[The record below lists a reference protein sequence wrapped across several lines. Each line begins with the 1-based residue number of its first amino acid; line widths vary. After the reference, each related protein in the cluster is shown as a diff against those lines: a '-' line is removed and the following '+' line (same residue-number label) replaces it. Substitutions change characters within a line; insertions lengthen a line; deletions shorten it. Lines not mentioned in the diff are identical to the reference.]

1 MNGTIRRKYWI
12 DALIRVADPV
22 LTALAER
29 RLKRDMPIE
38 SKMDRSDCT
47 HLEVLGRTLCGIAPW
62 LELQGLQGEEEQLRS
77 KYAELARQAIDAATD
92 PNSPDYSFSEN
103 PVSQHLVDAAFLAHA
118 IVRAPH
124 ALWQPLHERVKEN
137 VVRELKKT
145 RRVRA
150 AFCNWLLFSA
160 MVETALHVIG
170 EQFDIMRIDYA
181 LNQHEQWYK
190 GDGMYGDGPYFHWDY
205 YNSYVIQPML
215 VDTILTVGHLYPNYE
230 KMKEPIIRRAQRY
243 AVIQEKLISPD
254 GTFPAIGRSIAY
266 RCGAFQLLAQIALM
280 KQLPNSLR
288 PAQVRCGLQAVIRR
302 CLDVPGTFDENGW
315 LQIGL
320 AGHQPSLGENYIS
333 TGSLYLCTTAFL
345 PLGLPPEDEFWSGE
359 DERWSAQKIW
369 SGMDMPADHA
379 MREI

>member
-1 MNGTIRRKYWI
+1 MTWDGNSSSHNVLKNDIKYGNGFKQWIISLGSKIR
-12 DALIRVADPV
+12 
-22 LTALAER
+22 
-29 RLKRDMPIE
+29 M
-38 SKMDRSDCT
+38 
-47 HLEVLGRTLCGIAPW
+47 
-62 LELQGLQGEEEQLRS
+62 LR
-77 KYAELARQAIDAATD
+77 I
-92 PNSPDYSFSEN
+92 
-103 PVSQHLVDAAFLAHA
+103 
-118 IVRAPH
+118 
-124 ALWQPLHERVKEN
+124 
-137 VVRELKKT
+137 
-145 RRVRA
+145 RA